1 MLKEQ
6 ERKEVQAR
14 QARLEKEVKKEAQE
28 YAQKAALKP

>member
-6 ERKEVQAR
+6 EGS
-14 QARLEKEVKKEAQE
+14 LEKEGKKEAQE